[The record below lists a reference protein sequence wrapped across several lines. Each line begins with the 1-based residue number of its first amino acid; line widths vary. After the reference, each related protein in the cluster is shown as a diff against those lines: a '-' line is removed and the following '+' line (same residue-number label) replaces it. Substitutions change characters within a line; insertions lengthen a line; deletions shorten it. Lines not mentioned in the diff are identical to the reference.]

1 MSGEPTMKRVTMWDA
16 TQTDD
21 EARHDVWGADDE
33 TRHEVGAT
41 RLSRVTHSHEKTGLV
56 DVQ

>member
-1 MSGEPTMKRVTMWDA
+1 MKRVTMWDA